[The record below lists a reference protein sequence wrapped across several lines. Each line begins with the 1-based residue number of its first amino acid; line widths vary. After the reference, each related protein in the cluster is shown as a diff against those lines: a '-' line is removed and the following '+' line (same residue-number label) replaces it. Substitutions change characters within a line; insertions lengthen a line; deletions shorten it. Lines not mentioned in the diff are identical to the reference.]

1 MPEEITTDE
10 SVITPKNVIARREAP
25 RQSVQAEQATPPL
38 PPPPPAPATA
48 ESTEAALNERI
59 AALTAENAA
68 AVDILSQRH
77 ADLLL
82 LQASHDSAVTAYR
95 NLLISTNPA
104 VFSED
109 CLPGATIQEIEASA
123 KKVNDLAARVRA
135 QLQADIKAV
144 IVPAG
149 APERSGPDTSSMSPH
164 DKIKYAIETANKAK

>member
-1 MPEEITTDE
+1 MREENTTPD
-10 SVITPKNVIARREAP
+10 TVIASEAK
-25 RQSVQAEQATPPL
+25 QSVQAEQEAPPL
-38 PPPPPAPATA
+38 PPPAPAIN
-48 ESTEAALNERI
+48 SEAALNERI
-59 AALTAENAA
+59 TALVAENDA
-68 AVDILSQRH
+68 AVEILSQRH

-82 LQASHDSAVTAYR
+82 LQGSHDSAVTAYR

-109 CLPGATIQEIEASA
+109 CLPGVTIQEIEASA

-149 APERSGPDTSSMSPH
+149 APERSGPDTSLMSGPE
-164 DKIKYAIETANKAK
+164 KIRYAIENDKRFK